1 MASHSTRSNIYLT
14 TVKTSYDICTSYA
27 GPTIY
32 NKQNVLIMH
41 QTPVMLSSQGASH
54 TKTLGSPLRT
64 K

>member
-1 MASHSTRSNIYLT
+1 MASHFTRSNIYLT
-14 TVKTSYDICTSYA
+14 IIKYKLCTSYA

-41 QTPVMLSSQGASH
+41 QTPVMLSTQGTSH